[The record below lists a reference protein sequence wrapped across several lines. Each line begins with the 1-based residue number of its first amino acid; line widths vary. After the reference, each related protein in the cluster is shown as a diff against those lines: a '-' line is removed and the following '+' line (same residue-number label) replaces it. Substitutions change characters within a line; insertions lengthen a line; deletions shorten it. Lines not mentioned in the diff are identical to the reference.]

1 MFVRDYMTRNPITVT
16 PETTFPQAIKAIRNN
31 KIRHLPVVEDN
42 KLVGLIV
49 ENDLLSNQPSQA
61 TTLSVFEIYA
71 LLDSLLVSKMMSRPV
86 ITVEG
91 DCPIEEAARIMVE
104 NKISCLPVVDGN
116 NLVGII
122 TETDIFKSLVMVLG
136 GKERGLR
143 LTLRLPDKVG
153 ELAAISAKIAESG
166 GNIVAI
172 TSSSHGLEG
181 GLRDV
186 TIKEAGA
193 DQEAL
198 VSWLRSSGIQVID
211 ICQCEK
217 YQPKLF
223 E

>member
-31 KIRHLPVVEDN
+31 KIRHLPVVDGQ

-49 ENDLLSNQPSQA
+49 ENDLLSNQPSKA

-71 LLDSLLVSKMMSRPV
+71 LLDSLLVNQMMSKPV
-86 ITVEG
+86 VTVEG
-91 DCPIEEAARIMVE
+91 DCPIEEAARIMVD
-104 NKISCLPVVDGN
+104 NKFSCLPVMAGN
-116 NLVGII
+116 DLVGII
-122 TETDIFKSLVMVLG
+122 TETDIFKALVAVLG

-143 LTLRLPDKVG
+143 LTLRLPDEVG
-153 ELAAISAKIAESG
+153 KLAAVSVKIAETG
-166 GNIVAI
+166 GNIVAV
-172 TSSSHGLEG
+172 TSSSQGLEG

-193 DQEAL
+193 DQDVL
-198 VSWLRSSGIQVID
+198 VPWLHSSGIQIVD
-211 ICQCEK
+211 ICQCER

>member
-31 KIRHLPVVEDN
+31 KIRHLPVVEGN

-86 ITVEG
+86 ITVDG

-104 NKISCLPVVDGN
+104 NKISCLPVMDGN
-116 NLVGII
+116 DLVGII
-122 TETDIFKSLVMVLG
+122 TETDIFKSLVTVLG

-143 LTLRLPDKVG
+143 LTLRLPDQVG
-153 ELAAISAKIAESG
+153 ELAAVSAKIAESG

-172 TSSSHGLEG
+172 TSSSQGLEG
-181 GLRDV
+181 GMRDV

-193 DQEAL
+193 DQETL

-217 YQPKLF
+217 YQPKMF

>member
-16 PETTFPQAIKAIRNN
+16 PETTFPQAIKTIRNN

-122 TETDIFKSLVMVLG
+122 TETDIFRSLVTVLG

-153 ELAAISAKIAESG
+153 ELAAVSAKIAESG

-172 TSSSHGLEG
+172 TSSSQGLEG
-181 GLRDV
+181 GMRDV

-193 DQEAL
+193 DQETL

>member
-1 MFVRDYMTRNPITVT
+1 MFVRDYMTRNPITVS
-16 PETTFPQAIKAIRNN
+16 PETTFPQAIKAIREH
-31 KIRHLPVVEDN
+31 KIRHLPVVQNN

-49 ENDLLSNQPSQA
+49 ENDLLSNQPSKA

-71 LLDSLLVSKMMSRPV
+71 LLDSLLVSQMMSKPV
-86 ITVEG
+86 ITAEG

-104 NKISCLPVVDGN
+104 NEISCLPVMDSN
-116 NLVGII
+116 DLVGII
-122 TETDIFKSLVMVLG
+122 TETDIFKALVTVLG

-143 LTLRLPDKVG
+143 LTLRLPDRVG
-153 ELAAISAKIAESG
+153 ELAAVSAKIAETG
-166 GNIVAI
+166 GNIVAV

-181 GLRDV
+181 GMRVV

-198 VSWLRSSGIQVID
+198 VPWLHASGIQIID

>member
-1 MFVRDYMTRNPITVT
+1 MFVRDYMTRNPITVA
-16 PETTFPQAIKAIRNN
+16 PDTTFPQAIKAIRNN
-31 KIRHLPVVEDN
+31 KIRHLPVVDGN

-49 ENDLLSNQPSQA
+49 ENDLLTNQPSKA

-71 LLDSLLVSKMMSRPV
+71 LLDSLLVSQMMSRPV

-104 NKISCLPVVDGN
+104 NKISCLPVMAESD
-116 NLVGII
+116 LVGII
-122 TETDIFKSLVMVLG
+122 TETDIFKAMVTVLG
-136 GKERGLR
+136 GRERGLR

-153 ELAAISAKIAESG
+153 ELAAVAVKIAETG
-166 GNIVAI
+166 GNIVAV
-172 TSSSHGLEG
+172 TSSSQGLQG
-181 GLRDV
+181 DLRDV

-193 DQEAL
+193 DQEVL
-198 VSWLRSSGIQVID
+198 VPWLHSSGIQIID

>member
-186 TIKEAGA
+186 TNKEAGA

>member
-16 PETTFPQAIKAIRNN
+16 PETTFPQAIKAIRNY
-31 KIRHLPVVEDN
+31 KIRHLPVVDSN

-49 ENDLLSNQPSQA
+49 ENDLLSNQPSKA
-61 TTLSVFEIYA
+61 TTLSVFEIYS
-71 LLDSLLVSKMMSRPV
+71 LLDSLQVNQMMSKPV

-91 DCPIEEAARIMVE
+91 DCPIEEAARIMVD
-104 NKISCLPVVDGN
+104 NKISCLPVMAGSD
-116 NLVGII
+116 LVGII
-122 TETDIFKSLVMVLG
+122 TETDIFKALVMVLG

-143 LTLRLPDKVG
+143 LHLRLPDKVG
-153 ELAAISAKIAESG
+153 ELAAVAAKIAETG
-166 GNIVAI
+166 GNIVAV
-172 TSSSHGLEG
+172 TSSSHSPEG

-193 DQEAL
+193 DQEVL
-198 VSWLRSSGIQVID
+198 VPWLHSSGIEIID

>member
-31 KIRHLPVVEDN
+31 KIRHLPVVEGN

-104 NKISCLPVVDGN
+104 NKISCLPVVDGI

-122 TETDIFKSLVMVLG
+122 TETDIFKSLVTVLG

-153 ELAAISAKIAESG
+153 ELAAVSAKIAESG

>member
-16 PETTFPQAIKAIRNN
+16 PDTTFPQAIKAIRNN
-31 KIRHLPVVEDN
+31 KIRHLPVVEGN
-42 KLVGLIV
+42 KLVGIIV
-49 ENDLLSNQPSQA
+49 ENDLLSNQPSKA
-61 TTLSVFEIYA
+61 TTLSVFEIY
-71 LLDSLLVSKMMSRPV
+71 SLLNSLQVNQMMSKPV

-104 NKISCLPVVDGN
+104 KKISCLPVMAGSD
-116 NLVGII
+116 LVGII
-122 TETDIFKSLVMVLG
+122 TETDIFRALVVVLG

-153 ELAAISAKIAESG
+153 ELAAVSAKIAETG
-166 GNIVAI
+166 GNIVSV
-172 TSSSHGLEG
+172 TSSSQGLEG

-193 DQEAL
+193 NQEIL
-198 VSWLRSSGIQVID
+198 ISWLHSSGIQVID